1 MHKIRHWLYVGKYR
15 ETADLNT
22 LVAYRISAMLQL
34 ADKAEQPGIE
44 SLYVPVEDGEPLP
57 VDKLRQGV
65 DFVRAQ
71 KAAGKTVLVA
81 CGAGISRS
89 VTFTMA
95 VLKEEEGLTLVD
107 ALREIQKTHPD
118 ALPHDKLVYSVCQY
132 YGESTWPP
140 AW

>member
-1 MHKIRHWLYVGKYR
+1 VGKYR
-15 ETADLNT
+15 ETIDLAT
-22 LVAYRISAMLQL
+22 LGAYRVQAMLQL
-34 ADKAEQPGIE
+34 ADKVEQPDIA

-71 KAAGKTVLVA
+71 KAEGKTVLVA

-95 VLKEEEGLTLVD
+95 VLKEEEGLSLID
-107 ALREIQKTHPD
+107 ALRAIQTVHPD
-118 ALPHDKLVYSVCQY
+118 ALPHDKLVYSLCQY
-132 YGESTWPP
+132 YGEATWPP
-140 AW
+140 QW